1 MKDMKKKNI
10 VQVVFLFCLLLG
22 VSACEEDE
30 LYPREHKAD
39 FIKQFPEG
47 DNPWD
52 LDLKEIANQF
62 GVKCI
67 YDNLSSE
74 DITRVWASTS
84 SGKMSGEGLPKDSI
98 RLKKLYTRFFKEQI
112 FPYLNPVYAGKVLPN
127 YIYFTYR
134 YLQEKIATNTIT
146 GEQVI
151 FYAHQ
156 EMNYN
161 GLGFWVFC
169 WSTGEFDGFL
179 GMKQNIQM
187 FTKAI
192 DVEKKREI
200 VLKNIFRK
208 MVEEGIIAIPS
219 EFEAGHEFD
228 YKTKIISTDVVPSHV
243 DYPNYYKRRGFP
255 EQLRNYINYASPTN
269 LYNITSTSPLEN
281 FCDYLWL
288 AFRYT
293 AEEIEQNYKDFP
305 LVVKYY
311 YFTVNYVK
319 DNYGMDISR
328 IAEPVTEDLDSN
340 L

>member
-1 MKDMKKKNI
+1 MKKRNI
-10 VQVVFLFCLLLG
+10 VQVVFLFCLLWG

-30 LYPREHKAD
+30 LYPREHVAD
-39 FIKQFPEG
+39 FIKTFPEG

-52 LDLKEIANQF
+52 QDLEEIANQF

-67 YDNLSSE
+67 YDNLTSE
-74 DITRVWASTS
+74 DITRVWTAS

-98 RLKKLYTRFFKEQI
+98 RLKKLYTRFFKEQV
-112 FPYLNPVYAGKVLPN
+112 FPCLNPVYARKVLPN

-134 YLQEKIATNTIT
+134 CLVEKVSTTST
-146 GEQVI
+146 GGQII
-151 FYAHQ
+151 FYQHQ

-161 GLGFWVFC
+161 GLGFWAFC
-169 WSTGEFDGFL
+169 WSTGEFLGNYGF
-179 GMKQNIQM
+179 MQVNIQM

-200 VLKNIFRK
+200 ILKNVFRK
-208 MVEEGIIAIPS
+208 MVEEEVIAIPE

-228 YKTKIISTDVVPSHV
+228 YQTKVVSKDVAPSHV

-255 EQLRNYINYASPTN
+255 EQLRNYIGYASSTN
-269 LYNITSTSPLEN
+269 LYNITRTSPLEN

>member
-1 MKDMKKKNI
+1 MKSINI
-10 VQVVFLFCLLLG
+10 SHVVLSLFLLWII
-22 VSACEEDE
+22 SACEEDE
-30 LYPREHKAD
+30 LYPREHVAD
-39 FIKQFPEG
+39 FVKEFPEG

-52 LDLKEIANQF
+52 RDLQEIADRF

-67 YDNLSSE
+67 YNDLTLK
-74 DITRVWASTS
+74 DIMRVWTNSTA
-84 SGKMSGEGLPKDSI
+84 GEITAGGLPEDSI
-98 RLKKLYTRFFKEQI
+98 RLKKLYTRFFKEHI
-112 FPYLNPVYAGKVLPN
+112 FTHLNPTYTKGVLPN

-134 YLQEKIATNTIT
+134 YLQKKTATNTIT
-146 GEQVI
+146 GEKI
-151 FYAHQ
+151 EYYEHL

-161 GLGFWVFC
+161 GLGFWSFC
-169 WSTGEFDGFL
+169 WSTGEFLGFL
-179 GMKQNIQM
+179 GLIQENIQM

-200 VLKNIFRK
+200 VLKNIFRR
-208 MVEEGIIAIPS
+208 MVEEGNIEIPI

-228 YKTKIISTDVVPSHV
+228 YKTEILSTDVAPDHK
-243 DYPNYYKRRGFP
+243 DYLNYYKRRGFP
-255 EQLRNYINYASPTN
+255 EQLRSMTTYNEKGSN
-269 LYNITSTSPLEN
+269 LYGISYTSPLEN

-288 AFRYT
+288 AFHYT

-311 YFTVNYVK
+311 YFTVDYVK
-319 DNYGMDISR
+319 ENYGMDITR